1 MYFMLIFLHVH
12 VYSYCSFFFLQGEGP
27 LHGDQMPK
35 FIEAQR

>member
-1 MYFMLIFLHVH
+1 MYMYIDIVL
-12 VYSYCSFFFLQGEGP
+12 FFFLQGEGP